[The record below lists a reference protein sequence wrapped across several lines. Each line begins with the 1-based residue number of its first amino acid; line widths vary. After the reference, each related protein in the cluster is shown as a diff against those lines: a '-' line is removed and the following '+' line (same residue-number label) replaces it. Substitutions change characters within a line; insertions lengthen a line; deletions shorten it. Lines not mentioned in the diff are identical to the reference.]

1 MTHEE
6 RVNLID
12 LMDKAL
18 NKLKENQDPFFVC
31 INMFEDLN
39 KLIDKDLIETWTQLA
54 TEAQNIVSSLPTQ
67 DSCKNASTSSQVP

>member
-6 RVNLID
+6 RVHLID

-31 INMFEDLN
+31 IHMFEDIN
-39 KLIDKDLIETWTQLA
+39 KF
-54 TEAQNIVSSLPTQ
+54 TESQKIVSSLQTQ
-67 DSCKNASTSSQVP
+67 DSCKNSSVSSQVT